1 MFTDE
6 DGRQV
11 ILGER
16 VGSPGVAG
24 TAYAVFGKNDTVAKV
39 YHDGRLPDRKRCEK
53 LEIQVAA
60 AYPQLREIA
69 AWPQKLIFKS
79 GRIVGFLMPR
89 IPGRSIHLLYRPDD
103 RKKFFPKATWHTLID
118 VARNVAAGFHCLHQY
133 NVIMG
138 DVNESNVFVT
148 AETGQV
154 RFIDCDSFQIQAP
167 HGQIF
172 PCSEFTSGW
181 TPPEL
186 IEKPALVSRRTVQH
200 DLFGLAVMVF
210 HLLFM
215 GRHPFAGVPPEHLL
229 ENSPSIEELIRLGV
243 FPYSQS
249 RRGSFK
255 PPPNFLTLQDLPD
268 GVAKLF
274 ERAFLSRDRPS
285 AREWCYELE
294 RIELKKCQWGHVFC
308 KQLRN
313 CPWCSIW
320 GNGGGNF
327 FIVITSRE
335 NEDYSLTDIENLV
348 AAVSAASFPDL
359 FRNGTGLENKDGY
372 NFIVPS
378 FSSLSVPNCIAT
390 PFPKIPKERMWF
402 VGGMLILLWGF
413 IMIFIVPGAFFIFL
427 SAIISGAALM
437 LPGTAN
443 PAYNQE
449 IERRKNAPIR
459 FKSSIFGV
467 LSSLQQLSVREAQ
480 VFSEE
485 KRKSIQ
491 RITTI
496 FWQKKL
502 DAELKIRVLLVDLRI
517 TRDAMK
523 DLPVMRDALR
533 RNLAKQAQL
542 EAYLRSVKV
551 PNRGIPQIGS
561 ARHNILVSY
570 GIFTAWDVKHM
581 KGVPGLGSGV
591 PELRGWLYA
600 VEQRF
605 QFNAAAPLPS
615 SAEQEVQRTV
625 KVKAQEILKDYQ
637 SIRSRWMSIKNL
649 IDSNRL
655 KLLSDN
661 LVSEETQRLDTLI
674 RKSKESQKELCDHL
688 DTFIKQYAQ
697 AVVDFHECPRPV

>member
-1 MFTDE
+1 
-6 DGRQV
+6 
-11 ILGER
+11 
-16 VGSPGVAG
+16 
-24 TAYAVFGKNDTVAKV
+24 
-39 YHDGRLPDRKRCEK
+39 
-53 LEIQVAA
+53 
-60 AYPQLREIA
+60 
-69 AWPQKLIFKS
+69 
-79 GRIVGFLMPR
+79 
-89 IPGRSIHLLYRPDD
+89 
-103 RKKFFPKATWHTLID
+103 
-118 VARNVAAGFHCLHQY
+118 
-133 NVIMG
+133 
-138 DVNESNVFVT
+138 
-148 AETGQV
+148 
-154 RFIDCDSFQIQAP
+154 
-167 HGQIF
+167 
-172 PCSEFTSGW
+172 
-181 TPPEL
+181 
-186 IEKPALVSRRTVQH
+186 
-200 DLFGLAVMVF
+200 
-210 HLLFM
+210 
-215 GRHPFAGVPPEHLL
+215 
-229 ENSPSIEELIRLGV
+229 
-243 FPYSQS
+243 
-249 RRGSFK
+249 
-255 PPPNFLTLQDLPD
+255 
-268 GVAKLF
+268 
-274 ERAFLSRDRPS
+274 
-285 AREWCYELE
+285 
-294 RIELKKCQWGHVFC
+294 
-308 KQLRN
+308 
-313 CPWCSIW
+313 
-320 GNGGGNF
+320 
-327 FIVITSRE
+327 
-335 NEDYSLTDIENLV
+335 
-348 AAVSAASFPDL
+348 
-359 FRNGTGLENKDGY
+359 
-372 NFIVPS
+372 
-378 FSSLSVPNCIAT
+378 
-390 PFPKIPKERMWF
+390 
-402 VGGMLILLWGF
+402 
-413 IMIFIVPGAFFIFL
+413 
-427 SAIISGAALM
+427 M